1 MRRAGL
7 VATFAAA
14 LAAAAPAQV
23 PRALSPRLAL
33 LATRPDTAALVW
45 VVAQPWARLEEL
57 AARIAAAG
65 GRVRHLSSFVHAV
78 SAVVPSGALAELARL
93 RDVRRVQPVAVYRRP
108 AEPDPP
114 AYQRSDAPDSP
125 SADVPAVRRYAGLP
139 LRPAGRLGG
148 TDSTY
153 GPGAWALRLLNVPP
167 LHTLGLRGAGVRIAI
182 LDGGFNTLHP
192 FLSGATVVAQRDFVY
207 GDSVVRDQPGEV
219 QGEMAHGTATWSL
232 IGADA
237 PGTLVG
243 AAPAARFL
251 LAKTEF
257 GPTER
262 RTEEDNWVA
271 AVEWAEELGVDII
284 SSSLGYLS
292 FDDGFAY
299 APAQLN
305 GDFAVT
311 TIAADAAAAR
321 GTLVVVSAGNEGP
334 ALRTI
339 GTPADGD
346 SVVAVGAVDS
356 LGRVASFSS
365 RGPTADGRHK
375 PDAVAP
381 GVRLITAAQD
391 SGLASPI
398 LGSGTS
404 FAAPLVAGVAAL
416 VQGTRAGRPALD
428 LRRGLLAASSRRA
441 APNDS
446 LGWGIPD
453 ALKLLA
459 FPAGLVPL
467 GPTDSVLT
475 TVTPTFGWDVDHRSG
490 FAPDTFRLRVALDTG
505 FARLV
510 LDSLTTAS
518 SVALPFGAPSG
529 ARLYWRLDARSPLG
543 VSDSTARQGPVRVP
557 PWATLLT
564 LAAPGGGSTRDSLPA
579 FVWHAPAA
587 AEPPG
592 PFRFDVAV
600 YPSSG
605 TPAQAVALARGLS
618 DTTFR
623 PTRPL
628 EHNLPFRWRVVAHL
642 GADSAIVTSPGS
654 FVVLDDAIP
663 ATTLLFQNFPNPFP
677 NAATGVGSTCIW
689 FDIAAP
695 GEVALEVFDVRGRLV
710 RRLAPSADFPAVLDP
725 GHYGRPPGDLPG
737 TCDPRFQ
744 WDGRDETGAFVRAG
758 VYLYRLTAPGF
769 RDAKRIVFLGAR

>member
-7 VATFAAA
+7 VATLAAA

-45 VVAQPWARLEEL
+45 VVAQPWSGLDDL

-65 GRVRHLSSFVHAV
+65 GRVRHLSRFVHAV

-108 AEPDPP
+108 AEPPSDDGRAGGRADRAAAPGRAP
-114 AYQRSDAPDSP
+114 VGGVAGGGAADTLYGAGAWAYRQLN
-125 SADVPAVRRYAGLP
+125 VPAVHA
-139 LRPAGRLGG
+139 
-148 TDSTY
+148 
-153 GPGAWALRLLNVPP
+153 
-167 LHTLGLRGAGVRIAI
+167 LGLRGTGVRIAI

-192 FLSGATVVAQRDFVY
+192 FLAGATVVAQHDFVY
-207 GDSVVRDQPGEV
+207 DTPGSDSVVRDQPGEV

-232 IGADA
+232 IGANA
-237 PGTLVG
+237 PGTLYGV
-243 AAPAARFL
+243 APGARFL

-257 GPTER
+257 GPTETR
-262 RTEEDNWVA
+262 VEEDHWVA
-271 AVEWAEELGVDII
+271 AVEWADSIGVDII
-284 SSSLGYLS
+284 SSSLGYLT
-292 FDDGFAY
+292 FDDPFSY
-299 APAQLN
+299 SYVQLT
-305 GDFAVT
+305 GDVAVT
-311 TIAADAAAAR
+311 SVAAEGAAR
-321 GTLVVVSAGNEGP
+321 RGILVVVAVGNYRVLGVVAP
-334 ALRTI
+334 LRSL
-339 GTPADGD
+339 GTPADAD
-346 SVVAVGAVDS
+346 SIVAAGATDS
-356 LGRVASFSS
+356 LGRLTLFSE

-375 PDAVAP
+375 PEVVAP
-381 GVRLITAAQD
+381 GSAVTVAARD
-391 SGLASPI
+391 SGLTRM
-398 LGSGTS
+398 SGTS
-404 FAAPLVAGVAAL
+404 FSAPLVAGLAAL
-416 VQGTRAGRPALD
+416 VQGTRAGRPAVD
-428 LRRGLLAASSRRA
+428 LRRGLLSAASNRA
-441 APNDS
+441 TPNDS
-446 LGWGIPD
+446 TGWGVPD

-459 FPAGLVPL
+459 FPGGVVPL
-467 GPTDSVLT
+467 GPSDTLLT
-475 TVTPTFGWDVDHRSG
+475 TVTPTFDWDVDHPSG

-505 FARLV
+505 FARLL
-510 LDSLTTAS
+510 LDTLTTAS
-518 SVALPFGAPSG
+518 SVTLPFGAPSG
-529 ARLYWRLDARSPLG
+529 ARFYWRLDARSPLG
-543 VSDSTARQGPVRVP
+543 VSDSTPRQGPIRTP
-557 PWATLLT
+557 AWATLLT

-600 YPSSG
+600 YPASG

-677 NAATGVGSTCIW
+677 NVATGVASTCIW
-689 FDIAAP
+689 FDIARP
-695 GEVALEVFDVRGRLV
+695 GGVALEVFDVRGRLV
-710 RRLAPSADFPAVLDP
+710 RRLAPSANVPAVLDP

>member
-7 VATFAAA
+7 LATLAAA
-14 LAAAAPAQV
+14 LAATAPAQV

-33 LATRPDTAALVW
+33 IATRPDTTALVW
-45 VVAQPWARLEEL
+45 VVAQPWARLDDV
-57 AARIAAAG
+57 AARVAAAG
-65 GRVRHLSSFVHAV
+65 GRVRHLSGFVHAV

-114 AYQRSDAPDSP
+114 AYRRSDAPASP
-125 SADVPAVRRYAGLP
+125 SARSGAA
-139 LRPAGRLGG
+139 
-148 TDSTY
+148 DSTY

-167 LHTLGLRGAGVRIAI
+167 LHTLGLRGAGVRIAVF
-182 LDGGFNTLHP
+182 DGGFNTLHP

-271 AVEWAEELGVDII
+271 AVEWAEALGVDII

-299 APAQLN
+299 TPAQLN

-311 TIAADAAAAR
+311 TIAADSAAAR

-334 ALRTI
+334 GPRTI

-356 LGRVASFSS
+356 LGRITSFSS
-365 RGPTADGRHK
+365 RGPTADGRTK
-375 PDAVAP
+375 PDVAAP
-381 GVRLITAAQD
+381 GRSVTVAARD
-391 SGLASPI
+391 AGAT

-404 FAAPLVAGVAAL
+404 FAAPLVAGLAAL
-416 VQGTRAGRPALD
+416 VQGTRAGRPAVD

-441 APNDS
+441 APSDS

-467 GPTDSVLT
+467 GPTDSVLAS
-475 TVTPTFGWDVDHRSG
+475 VTPTFRWDVDHPSG

-505 FARLV
+505 FARPV
-510 LDSLTTAS
+510 LDTLTTAS

-529 ARLYWRLDARSPLG
+529 ARLYWRLEARSPLG
-543 VSDSTARQGPVRVP
+543 VSDSTPRQGPVRAP
-557 PWATLLT
+557 AWATLLT
-564 LAAPGGGSTRDSLPA
+564 LAAAAGGSTRDSLPL
-579 FVWHAPAA
+579 FVWRAPAA

-600 YPSSG
+600 YPASG

-618 DTTFR
+618 DTAFR

-654 FVVLDDAIP
+654 FVVLDDAVP

-677 NAATGVGSTCIW
+677 NVATGAASTCIW
-689 FDIAAP
+689 FDIARP

-710 RRLAPSADFPAVLDP
+710 RRLAPSASVPAVLEP

>member
-7 VATFAAA
+7 VATLAAA

-33 LATRPDTAALVW
+33 LATRPDTSALVW
-45 VVAQPWARLEEL
+45 VVAQPWSGLDDL
-57 AARIAAAG
+57 AARIVAAG
-65 GRVRHLSSFVHAV
+65 GRVRHLSRFVHAV
-78 SAVVPSGALAELARL
+78 SAVVPSGALGELARL

-114 AYQRSDAPDSP
+114 VYHRSDPPASP
-125 SADVPAVRRYAGLP
+125 SADVSAARRDAGLAVS
-139 LRPAGRLGG
+139 PAGRLGG
-148 TDSTY
+148 ADSTY
-153 GPGAWALRLLNVPP
+153 GPGAWALELLNVPP
-167 LHTLGLRGAGVRIAI
+167 LHTLGLRGAGVRVAI

-192 FLSGATVVAQRDFVY
+192 FLSAASVVAQRDFVY
-207 GDSVVRDQPGEV
+207 GDSVVRDEPGEA

-271 AVEWAEELGVDII
+271 AVEWADSIGVDII

-299 APAQLN
+299 TPAQLN

-311 TIAADAAAAR
+311 TIAADSAAAR
-321 GTLVVVSAGNEGP
+321 GTLVVVSAGNGGP
-334 ALRTI
+334 GPRTI

-356 LGRVASFSS
+356 VGRITSFSS
-365 RGPTADGRHK
+365 RGPTADGRIK
-375 PDAVAP
+375 PDVAAP
-381 GVRLITAAQD
+381 GSLVTVAARD
-391 SGLASPI
+391 SGVT

-404 FAAPLVAGVAAL
+404 LAAPLVAGVAAL
-416 VQGTRAGRPALD
+416 VQGTRPGRPAAD
-428 LRRGLLAASSRRA
+428 LHRGLLAASSHRA

-453 ALKLLA
+453 ALKLLV
-459 FPAGLVPL
+459 FPAGLVLL
-467 GPTDSVLT
+467 GPTDSVLG
-475 TVTPTFGWDVDHRSG
+475 TVTPTFDWDVDQPSG
-490 FAPDTFRLRVALDTG
+490 FAADTFRLRVALDTG
-505 FARLV
+505 FARLL
-510 LDSLTTAS
+510 LDTLTTAS
-518 SVALPFGAPSG
+518 SVTLPFGAPPG
-529 ARLYWRLDARSPLG
+529 ALLFWRLDARSPLG
-543 VSDSTARQGPVRVP
+543 FSDSTARQGPVRVP
-557 PWATLLT
+557 SWATLLT
-564 LAAPGGGSTRDSLPA
+564 LAAPGGGSTRDSLPTFA
-579 FVWHAPAA
+579 WHAPAA

-605 TPAQAVALARGLS
+605 TPAQAVAAARGIS

-628 EHNLPFRWRVVAHL
+628 EHNLPFRWRVVARL
-642 GADSAIVTSPGS
+642 GADSVTVASPGS
-654 FVVLDDAIP
+654 FVVLDDATP

-677 NAATGVGSTCIW
+677 NTATGVASTCIW
-689 FDIAAP
+689 FDIARP

-710 RRLAPSADFPAVLDP
+710 RRLAPSASVPAVLEP

-737 TCDPRFQ
+737 TCEPRFQ

>member
-7 VATFAAA
+7 VAALAAG
-14 LAAAAPAQV
+14 LAAAAPAQA
-23 PRALSPRLAL
+23 PRALSPRLAP
-33 LATRPDTAALVW
+33 LAARPDTSALVW
-45 VVAQPWARLEEL
+45 VIAQPHADLDGL

-65 GRVRHLSSFVHAV
+65 GTVRRVSRFVHAV
-78 SAVVPSGALAELARL
+78 SAVVPSAALAELARL

-114 AYQRSDAPDSP
+114 TYQRTD
-125 SADVPAVRRYAGLP
+125 LP

-148 TDSTY
+148 ADSTY

-182 LDGGFNTLHP
+182 LDAGFNTLHP
-192 FLSGATVVAQRDFVY
+192 FLAGATVVAQHDFVY
-207 GDSVVRDQPGEV
+207 DFPGSDSVVRDQPGEV

-232 IGADA
+232 IGANA
-237 PGTLVG
+237 PGTLLG
-243 AAPAARFL
+243 AAPAASFL

-271 AVEWAEELGVDII
+271 AVEWAESLGVDII
-284 SSSLGYLS
+284 SSSLGYLA
-292 FDDGFAY
+292 FDDGFSY
-299 APAQLN
+299 APADLS
-305 GDFAVT
+305 GDVAVT
-311 TIAADAAAAR
+311 TIAADSAARR

-334 ALRTI
+334 GLRSL
-339 GTPADGD
+339 GTPADAD

-356 LGRVASFSS
+356 LGALAAFSS

-375 PDAVAP
+375 PEVVAP
-381 GVRLITAAQD
+381 GVAVTVAAMD
-391 SGLASPI
+391 SGVRLWQ
-398 LGSGTS
+398 GTS
-404 FAAPLVAGVAAL
+404 FAAPLVAGLAAL
-416 VQGTRAGRPALD
+416 VQGTRAGRPAVD

-441 APNDS
+441 APSDS

-467 GPTDSVLT
+467 GPTDSVLA
-475 TVTPTFGWDVDHRSG
+475 TVTPTFDWDVDQPSG
-490 FAPDTFRLRVALDTG
+490 LAPDTFRLRVALDTG

-510 LDSLTTAS
+510 LDTLTTAS

-529 ARLYWRLDARSPLG
+529 GRLFWRLDARSPLG
-543 VSDSTARQGPVRVP
+543 ISDSTQRQGPVRVP
-557 PWATLLT
+557 SWATLLT
-564 LAAPGGGSTRDSLPA
+564 LAAPGGGSTRDSLPTFA
-579 FVWHAPAA
+579 WHAPAA

-592 PFRFDVAV
+592 PFRFDVSV
-600 YPSSG
+600 YPASG

-628 EHNLPFRWRVVAHL
+628 EHNLPLRWRVVAHL

-654 FVVLDDAIP
+654 FIVLDDAVP

-677 NAATGVGSTCIW
+677 NAATGVAGTCIW
-689 FDIAAP
+689 FDIART
-695 GEVALEVFDVRGRLV
+695 GEVSLGVFDIRGRLV
-710 RRLAPSADFPAVLDP
+710 RRLAPSALVPAVLDP
-725 GHYGRPPGDLPG
+725 GHYGRPPGDVPG
-737 TCDPRFQ
+737 TCDPRFR
-744 WDGRDETGAFVRAG
+744 WDGRDETGAYVRPG
-758 VYLYRLTAPGF
+758 VYFYRLSAPGF
-769 RDAKRIVFLGAR
+769 RDARRIVFLGAQ

>member
-7 VATFAAA
+7 VATLAAA

-45 VVAQPWARLEEL
+45 VVAQPWSGLDDL

-65 GRVRHLSSFVHAV
+65 GRVRHLSRFVHAV

-93 RDVRRVQPVAVYRRP
+93 RDVRRVQLVGVWVRP
-108 AEPDPP
+108 ADETCG
-114 AYQRSDAPDSP
+114 RPDSAACLAAAARTRDP
-125 SADVPAVRRYAGLP
+125 TPAAVPGGASADTLYGTGGWAVRQMNVPA
-139 LRPAGRLGG
+139 
-148 TDSTY
+148 
-153 GPGAWALRLLNVPP
+153 
-167 LHTLGLRGAGVRIAI
+167 LHALGLRGAGVRVAL
-182 LDGGFNTLHP
+182 LDAGFNTLHP
-192 FLSGATVVAQRDFVY
+192 MMAGATVVAQRDFVG
-207 GDSVVRDQPGEV
+207 GDAIVRDQPGDIPAV
-219 QGEMAHGTATWSL
+219 QMSHGTATWSL
-232 IGADA
+232 LAANA
-237 PGTLVG
+237 PGHLFGEATL
-243 AAPAARFL
+243 ARFL
-251 LAKTEF
+251 LAKTEYV
-257 GPTER
+257 GSETR
-262 RTEEDNWVA
+262 LEEDHWVA
-271 AVEWAEELGVDII
+271 AVEWADSIGVDII
-284 SSSLGYLS
+284 SSSLGYLT
-292 FDDGFAY
+292 FDNGFSY
-299 APAQLN
+299 TYAQLN
-305 GDFAVT
+305 GDVAVT
-311 TIAADAAAAR
+311 SIAADSAAR
-321 GTLVVVSAGNEGP
+321 RGILVVVSVGNDGP
-334 ALRTI
+334 GLRTLA
-339 GTPADGD
+339 TPADAD
-346 SVVAVGAVDS
+346 SIVAVGATDS
-356 LGRVASFSS
+356 LGRLASFSS
-365 RGPTADGRHK
+365 RGPTPDGRHK
-375 PDAVAP
+375 PEVVAP
-381 GVRLITAAQD
+381 GVSVTFAATD
-391 SGLASPI
+391 SGLAR
-398 LGSGTS
+398 GNGTS
-404 FAAPLVAGVAAL
+404 FSAPLIAGLAAL
-416 VQGTRAGRPALD
+416 VQGTRAGRPAVD

-441 APNDS
+441 APSDS

-467 GPTDSVLT
+467 GPSDTLLT
-475 TVTPTFGWDVDHRSG
+475 TVTPTFDWDVDHPSG

-505 FARLV
+505 FARLL
-510 LDSLTTAS
+510 LDTLTTAS
-518 SVALPFGAPSG
+518 SVTLPFGAPSG
-529 ARLYWRLDARSPLG
+529 ARFYWRLDARSSLG
-543 VSDSTARQGPVRVP
+543 VSDSTPRQGPIRTP
-557 PWATLLT
+557 AWATLLT

-600 YPSSG
+600 YPASG

-677 NAATGVGSTCIW
+677 NVATGVASTCIW
-689 FDIAAP
+689 FDIARP
-695 GEVALEVFDVRGRLV
+695 GGVALEVFDVRGRLV
-710 RRLAPSADFPAVLDP
+710 RRLAPSANVPAVLDP